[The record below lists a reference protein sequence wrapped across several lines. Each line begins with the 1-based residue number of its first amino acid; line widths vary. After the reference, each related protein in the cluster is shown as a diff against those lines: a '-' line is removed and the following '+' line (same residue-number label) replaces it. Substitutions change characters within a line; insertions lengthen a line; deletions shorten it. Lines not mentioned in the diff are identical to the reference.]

1 MGDPQH
7 GTGLGLHRL
16 RIGASCDGG
25 GGGFTIA
32 RAMVELRHLRYFVA
46 VAEELNFSRAAE
58 RLHMAQPP
66 LSAAIRQLEQELG
79 TELLQRTTRE
89 VHLTEAGATFLEG
102 ARRTLAELQ
111 RAETDA
117 KRAAAGELGRLRIG
131 FSWSA
136 RFETLPALG
145 RAFRTGHPAVELLT
159 EEMWNAR
166 MLPALQSGEIDAAV
180 ALCPEIAAD
189 FSYETIR
196 VEPVIAL
203 LSATHPLADEDD
215 GIELAALADDGFL
228 FFPRELAPR
237 LYDVMIGLCRRA
249 GFEPQIRNESFHSG
263 WEMQILADVPVVA
276 LAPASVARAL
286 PKRISAVPI
295 ADPPDP
301 LETTIVWR
309 SNDDSPAGAAFRQ
322 VAATLFPARVGRS

>member
-1 MGDPQH
+1 
-7 GTGLGLHRL
+7 
-16 RIGASCDGG
+16 
-25 GGGFTIA
+25 
-32 RAMVELRHLRYFVA
+32 MVELRHLRYFVA
-46 VAEELNFSRAAE
+46 VAEELNFSRAAA

-79 TELLQRTTRE
+79 TELLVRTTRE
-89 VHLTEAGATFLEG
+89 VRLTEAGATFLEG

-111 RAETDA
+111 HAETDA

-145 RAFRTGHPAVELLT
+145 RAFRAGHPEVELLT

-166 MLPALQSGEIDAAV
+166 MLPALQSGTIDAAV
-180 ALCPEIAAD
+180 SLCPEIAAE

-196 VEPVIAL
+196 AEPVIAFVA
-203 LSATHPLADEDD
+203 ATHRLAGEDS
-215 GIELAALADDGFL
+215 IALAALADDGFL

-237 LYDVMIGLCRRA
+237 LYDVMVGLCRRA
-249 GFEPQIRNESFHSG
+249 GFEPEIRSESFHSG

-276 LAPASVARAL
+276 LAPASVAKTL
-286 PKRISAVPI
+286 PDRIAAVQI

-301 LETTIVWR
+301 LETSIVWR
-309 SNDDSPAGAAFRQ
+309 SGDNSPAGAAFRA
-322 VAATLFPARVGRS
+322 VAGTLFPARVRRP